1 MKQSYGNTPIE
12 WLDEI
17 DSTNS
22 ELRRRIGAL
31 DNLSV
36 IAARYQTAGRGQGT
50 HTWLS
55 PEDENLT
62 FSVLLRFGKGGLSP
76 LPATEAVRITQMA
89 TLSIRS
95 FLLSEG
101 VESRIKWPN
110 DIWVGDKKICG
121 MLIENILDGK
131 YVASSIV
138 GIGVNLN
145 QKAGPGY
152 SGENAGISMI
162 VTNKDVQ
169 ASNEKFVAYQCRYG
183 NSLEFNLAS
192 DGEADAVLY
201 VRLAAEFSDM
211 TLTPDIYEISVNGE
225 PLQYKDISLTMA
237 EGSQQGTFEDYLV
250 GTVHLNKGE
259 NLIQLKTVNHEALG
273 GTLTATA
280 PIIDSIRV
288 ETEAV
293 VIWDGAFGL
302 PMKNY

>member
-1 MKQSYGNTPIE
+1 MKQSYGNIPIE

-36 IAARYQTAGRGQGT
+36 IAARFQTAGRGQGT

-145 QKAGPGY
+145 QKAFDPALPNPVSLTQLTGNHYPLKETLQRIY
-152 SGENAGISMI
+152 EMI
-162 VTNKDVQ
+162 
-169 ASNEKFVAYQCRYG
+169 CRRAAQ
-183 NSLEFNLAS
+183 LDTS
-192 DGEADAVLY
+192 DGRYELEREFEEHLFHLERHKQDAL
-201 VRLAAEFSDM
+201 SDAIAGFEEG
-211 TLTPDIYEISVNGE
+211 LRPAQD
-225 PLQYKDISLTMA
+225 PL
-237 EGSQQGTFEDYLV
+237 
-250 GTVHLNKGE
+250 
-259 NLIQLKTVNHEALG
+259 
-273 GTLTATA
+273 
-280 PIIDSIRV
+280 P
-288 ETEAV
+288 
-293 VIWDGAFGL
+293 
-302 PMKNY
+302 